1 MLTLMDYNKIKKNK
15 FGEFPAFPDL
25 ILFHNLKIYPREI
38 NYDYKKHRY
47 YIYIY
52 LDPFTSYIEKN
63 KLAYIEKPDIFFGF
77 EPFYVG
83 KGTTGHGYRLN
94 QHVSS
99 YLSGKEKNQYKIAKF
114 KEIEEKMK
122 SNKFPSKPSNW
133 KEYKDHYIIT
143 YAAFNNEAELMET
156 EKVLINKIGVKKFND
171 GPLVNKITQYDQK
184 AIRRYEDD
192 YYN

>member
-1 MLTLMDYNKIKKNK
+1 MLKLETYSKIKSK
-15 FGEFPAFPDL
+15 FGEKIPDL
-25 ILFHNLKIYPREI
+25 ILFHTMKMYPREL

-52 LDPFTSYIEKN
+52 LNPFISYLNDN
-63 KLAYIEKPDIFFGF
+63 KLAYIENPNIFFAF

-94 QHVSS
+94 QHISS
-99 YLSGKEKNQYKIAKF
+99 YLSGKEKNQYKISKF

-122 SNKFPSKPSNW
+122 SNKFPNKPKTW

-143 YAAFNNEAELMET
+143 YKAFDNEKDLMEM
-156 EKVLINKIGVKKFND
+156 EKILINKIGTQKFQD
-171 GPLVNKITQYDQK
+171 GPLVNKITNYDQK
-184 AIRRYEDD
+184 AIRRFEDD
-192 YYN
+192 YYS